1 MFEKSN
7 LFSKTEAKVLDF
19 ISRSE
24 SELYEKEIAKK
35 VGISISTANLILN
48 SFAKLGLVSKTKKGR
63 MSFYL
68 ASANNPALKQFKVY
82 NNINSL
88 MPVIKKLSPLS
99 KRIVLFGSCAG
110 GTNTRRS
117 DVDLMVISSEK
128 DRLRRILDEYPNIQA
143 VIMNSLEWAS
153 LSKKDKPFYDRITR
167 GIVLWEDG
175 HES

>member
-7 LFSKTEAKVLDF
+7 LFSKTEGKVLDF

-48 SFAKLGLVSKTKKGR
+48 SFAKLGLVSKTKRGK
-63 MSFYL
+63 MSFYR
-68 ASANNPALKQFKVY
+68 ASINNPALKQFKVY
-82 NNINSL
+82 NNINNL
-88 MPVIKKLSPLS
+88 MPLIKKLSPLS
-99 KRIVLFGSCAG
+99 KRIILFGSCAS
-110 GTNTRRS
+110 GTNTQRS

-128 DRLRRILDEYPNIQA
+128 DRLRRILDDYPNTQA
-143 VIMNSLEWAS
+143 VIMNSMEWAS
-153 LSKKDKPFYDRITR
+153 LSKKDKPFYDRVTR

-175 HES
+175 HGS